1 MTSAFA
7 PPADIWSDWILHH
20 RSGDDP
26 DHDAVVRATMAR
38 YADRVLDGATLGPNM
53 VLADIGAGEGLVA
66 FRAIDR
72 VGSSLQVILTDIS
85 PALLA
90 HAEDLAN
97 QRGVLDQCRFIA
109 CPADDLAPIADASVD
124 AVVTRSVL
132 AYVTDKPAALRAFH
146 RILKP
151 GGRLS
156 LAEPAFQDEAFEV
169 VALRYRLD
177 AAAQA
182 GEKPD
187 RILELM
193 HRWKSAHYPDT
204 LAAMANNPIT
214 NTTERDLFRMVAAA
228 GFTDTHLELH
238 LDITESRITSWKTF
252 LDIAPHPWAQPL
264 RRLLADR
271 FTAKE
276 RTVFEQALRPLV
288 ETQRLPATSRMIYV
302 TATKPGAEQ

>member
-26 DHDAVVRATMAR
+26 DDAVVRANLTR
-38 YADRVLDGATLGPNM
+38 SADRVLDGAALGPDM

-66 FRAIDR
+66 FRAIER
-72 VGSSLQVILTDIS
+72 IGSSLQVILTDIS
-85 PALLA
+85 PALQA
-90 HAEDLAN
+90 HAEDLAI
-97 QRGVLDQCRFIA
+97 QRGVHGQCRFVA
-109 CPADDLAPIADASVD
+109 GPADDLAPIADGSVD
-124 AVVTRSVL
+124 AVVTRAVL
-132 AYVTDKPAALRAFH
+132 AYVTDKPAALDAFH

-156 LAEPAFQDEAFEV
+156 LAEPALHDEAFEV
-169 VALRYRLD
+169 MALKQRLE
-177 AAAQA
+177 ASAQA

-193 HRWKSAHYPDT
+193 HRWKSAYYPDT
-204 LAAMANNPIT
+204 PAAMANNPIT
-214 NTTERDLFRMVAAA
+214 NTTERDLFRLVAAA
-228 GFTDTHLELH
+228 GFADTHLELH
-238 LDITESRITSWKTF
+238 LDAAESRITSWKTF

-264 RRLLADR
+264 RRLLAER

-276 RTVFEQALRPLV
+276 RVVFEQTLRPLV